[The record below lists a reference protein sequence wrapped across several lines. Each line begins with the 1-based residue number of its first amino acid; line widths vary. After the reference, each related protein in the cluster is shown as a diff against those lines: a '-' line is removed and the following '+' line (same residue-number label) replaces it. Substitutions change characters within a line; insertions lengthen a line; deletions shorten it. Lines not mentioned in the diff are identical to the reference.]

1 MNDMS
6 LKAKIRN
13 IAKEKNISAQA
24 VLQNYLMN
32 RFLYRLSLTG
42 YKEKFVIKGGM
53 LIASIVGIEHRAT
66 MDLDTTL
73 RNLPLTEDSIREAF
87 ESICAVQ
94 ADDGITF
101 SFDSIAP
108 IRDDDEYGGYRVGF
122 SAQFGK
128 INAPM
133 SMDVSTGDVITPGA
147 AKHRFAD
154 ILEDGLSFELW
165 SYPIETVLAEKVET
179 ILSRGVDNTRPR
191 DYYDV
196 YMLSGLNYD
205 SKMFKDAFIATASHR
220 ESLEKISDAEAIIQI
235 ISESSEMNRR
245 WENYVLQ
252 MPYAKEITFSDTINA
267 VSNLLSKDSED

>member
-32 RFLYRLSLTG
+32 RFLYRLSLTE

-53 LIASIVGIEHRAT
+53 LIASIIGLEHRAT

-73 RNLPLTEDSIREAF
+73 RNLPLTESTIRKAF
-87 ESICAVQ
+87 ESICSVQ

-101 SFDSIAP
+101 SYDSIAP
-108 IRDDDEYGGYRVGF
+108 IRDDDEYGGYRVSF

-147 AKHRFAD
+147 AKHRFSD
-154 ILEDGLSFELW
+154 ILEDSLSFELW
-165 SYPIETVLAEKVET
+165 SYPLETVLAEKVET

-191 DYYDV
+191 DFYDV
-196 YMLSGLNYD
+196 YMLSALNYD
-205 SKMFKDAFIATASHR
+205 SKMFREAFIATASHR
-220 ESLEKISDAEAIIQI
+220 ESLEKISDSEGIIHI
-235 ISESSEMNRR
+235 ISESPEMNKR
-245 WENYVLQ
+245 WENYVRQ
-252 MPYAKEITFSDTINA
+252 MPYAKDISFADTTCA
-267 VSNLLSKDSED
+267 VHNVLENKSC